1 LATANTYRFSSR
13 EYVPSSGL
21 YVYLYRFYNP
31 GTERWLNQDP
41 LAEAGGINLYGFVG
55 NRPVY
60 RIDPRGLFGDDPEG
74 LPSQNGSQVNAPVTV
89 TCTISLGSGSP
100 PTINNNDSPEEL
112 ALMMTAGAAAIVIG
126 GAATGV
132 DEAVSLAGAAA
143 WTDAAG
149 NVITFGE
156 AVSTVTIPIFYA
168 SESAASAYEATA
180 IFYAQNPE
188 MIPQTLMIIQQVIG
202 MSSGIPPSSNDPLIT
217 LLWVNGQLDK

>member
-1 LATANTYRFSSR
+1 
-13 EYVPSSGL
+13 
-21 YVYLYRFYNP
+21 
-31 GTERWLNQDP
+31 
-41 LAEAGGINLYGFVG
+41 
-55 NRPVY
+55 
-60 RIDPRGLFGDDPEG
+60 
-74 LPSQNGSQVNAPVTV
+74 
-89 TCTISLGSGSP
+89 
-100 PTINNNDSPEEL
+100 
-112 ALMMTAGAAAIVIG
+112 MMTAGAAAIVIG